1 MDELHRDDSAT
12 SQGAPLSKRTEELL
26 EECRR
31 LRSVPILN
39 LMLGDKREEELP
51 PLSRDLWKRVAASC
65 YRDALVLSDMFP
77 THKDWAHQVCAAL
90 SNRSQQLGHVDA
102 WRAYYDR
109 FVTHGGGNDVD
120 PQSLAEA
127 TDHVHA
133 REIGARVLF
142 ADSTRAPTDQK

>member
-1 MDELHRDDSAT
+1 MNQEIEA
-12 SQGAPLSKRTEELL
+12 LL
-26 EECRR
+26 EECKK
-31 LRSVPILN
+31 LRSVPVIN

-90 SNRSQQLGHVDA
+90 SNRSQQLGHVES

-109 FVTHGGGNDVD
+109 FMLHGGKSDVD
-120 PQSLAEA
+120 PKELVEA
-127 TDHVHA
+127 TEHVHA

-142 ADSTRAPTDQK
+142 ADFTGTPTDQK

>member
-1 MDELHRDDSAT
+1 MGGLHRDDSTT

-26 EECRR
+26 EECRK

-39 LMLGDKREEELP
+39 LMLGDKREEDLP

-77 THKDWAHQVCAAL
+77 THKDWAYQVCAAL

-109 FVTHGGGNDVD
+109 FLLHGGGNDVD

>member
-1 MDELHRDDSAT
+1 MDELHRDDST
-12 SQGAPLSKRTEELL
+12 TPQGAPLSKRTEELL
-26 EECRR
+26 EECRK
-31 LRSVPILN
+31 LRSVPVLN

-77 THKDWAHQVCAAL
+77 THRDWAYQVCAAL
-90 SNRSQQLGHVDA
+90 SNRSQQLGHVES

-109 FVTHGGGNDVD
+109 FVMHGGKSGVD
-120 PQSLAEA
+120 PQSLVEA
-127 TDHVHA
+127 TEHVHA

-142 ADSTRAPTDQK
+142 ADFTRAPTDQK